1 MIKNPPLSPNSTAP
15 TVPPSIDAAPMPVR
29 RRGPPPPSFRPS
41 TGDQADLIRGW
52 PEADL
57 PPGHLAR
64 QVMDFVEK
72 LDVTALRASR
82 SNLGRKGYDPMRLLA
97 AWIYAS
103 LDGVHQASQLARRS
117 VDDVALRWLLGGYRP
132 SQRCFGKFRADSGAF
147 LAAALAQSAQMA
159 AEQGLID
166 PKALAVDSV
175 RLRANVAG
183 SSIRTVARS
192 TERLEEL
199 DAIDV
204 SALDA
209 RARAAHERK
218 RIKHEKAL
226 TTLAA
231 LGRTNY
237 SLTDPEASLMKFPS
251 GAALPGYRLQVGASR
266 SDLRFVVSAFIDGAP
281 TDFGKLEEV
290 VESVLKGLEN
300 AGIDVVAAHP
310 QLAADAGYTSEAD
323 LRFASEHRSRVDL
336 LVNAADAPAAYTDAS
351 KSKRKFSRA
360 DFQIRPDGR
369 ATCPAG
375 TEMKG
380 PSDHPDGT
388 RTWRGVGCA
397 DCPLKARCTT
407 GKERTLSENTRTRLL
422 RDEMIARL
430 DEPGGRQRYS
440 QRIATIEPVFSY
452 IEHVMH
458 FTRVSSRRPETVRAE
473 VFLKLLAYNF
483 KRLNSPVA
491 GRPPGFAAYLR
502 PRT

>member
-1 MIKNPPLSPNSTAP
+1 MGRSRCSGST
-15 TVPPSIDAAPMPVR
+15 
-29 RRGPPPPSFRPS
+29 
-41 TGDQADLIRGW
+41 
-52 PEADL
+52 E
-57 PPGHLAR
+57 
-64 QVMDFVEK
+64 
-72 LDVTALRASR
+72 
-82 SNLGRKGYDPMRLLA
+82 
-97 AWIYAS
+97 
-103 LDGVHQASQLARRS
+103 
-117 VDDVALRWLLGGYRP
+117 
-132 SQRCFGKFRADSGAF
+132 
-147 LAAALAQSAQMA
+147 
-159 AEQGLID
+159 
-166 PKALAVDSV
+166 
-175 RLRANVAG
+175 
-183 SSIRTVARS
+183 IRT
-192 TERLEEL
+192 
-199 DAIDV
+199 
-204 SALDA
+204 
-209 RARAAHERK
+209 
-218 RIKHEKAL
+218 
-226 TTLAA
+226 
-231 LGRTNY
+231 
-237 SLTDPEASLMKFPS
+237 
-251 GAALPGYRLQVGASR
+251 
-266 SDLRFVVSAFIDGAP
+266 
-281 TDFGKLEEV
+281 
-290 VESVLKGLEN
+290 
-300 AGIDVVAAHP
+300 
-310 QLAADAGYTSEAD
+310 
-323 LRFASEHRSRVDL
+323 
-336 LVNAADAPAAYTDAS
+336 
-351 KSKRKFSRA
+351 